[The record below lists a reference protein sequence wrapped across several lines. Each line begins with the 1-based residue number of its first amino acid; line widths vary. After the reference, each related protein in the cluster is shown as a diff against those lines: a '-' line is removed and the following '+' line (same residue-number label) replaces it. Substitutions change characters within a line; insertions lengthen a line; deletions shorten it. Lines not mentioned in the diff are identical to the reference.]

1 MDWHWNA
8 NVTFQTPSKNVKFP
22 SIFTGPSV
30 IWEKH
35 ARLWTSKSQS
45 CDERSSRGC
54 GCKELLKITDVDVE
68 IASFTKEVPV
78 GKESSLKFPSFVV
91 SMSRTAT
98 IALCRSKPWRPRFQ
112 NVQMEPC
119 TTAVKVKNLTHLDGV
134 PGVKLLHS
142 IYAITS
148 QDQVPANDQVPRHQF
163 LWDSK
168 DKAIFPSMKGYKN
181 CGISWREKPWDPPRP
196 VPEPLWLQLIASIF
210 KKPCCLHLP
219 PKRRCIENRCWYT
232 VYRCILFTVDQ
243 PVNPHQGCK
252 HVRVDIN

>member
-8 NVTFQTPSKNVKFP
+8 NAIFQTPSKNVKFP
-22 SIFTGPSV
+22 SIFTKPSV

-45 CDERSSRGC
+45 CDERSSRGS
-54 GCKELLKITDVDVE
+54 GCKELLKMTDVDVE

-78 GKESSLKFPSFVV
+78 GKE
-91 SMSRTAT
+91 MSRTPAT

-142 IYAITS
+142 TYAITS

-168 DKAIFPSMKGYKN
+168 DKAIFPSMKGYK
-181 CGISWREKPWDPPRP
+181 KPWHFMARETLGSTDTSSRAT
-196 VPEPLWLQLIASIF
+196 VASVDSF
-210 KKPCCLHLP
+210 HL
-219 PKRRCIENRCWYT
+219 
-232 VYRCILFTVDQ
+232 
-243 PVNPHQGCK
+243 
-252 HVRVDIN
+252 

>member
-1 MDWHWNA
+1 MDWQWNA
-8 NVTFQTPSKNVKFP
+8 NAIFQTPSKNVKFP
-22 SIFTGPSV
+22 SIFTKPSV

-45 CDERSSRGC
+45 CDERSSRGS
-54 GCKELLKITDVDVE
+54 GCKELLKMADVDVE

-91 SMSRTAT
+91 SMSLTAT
-98 IALCRSKPWRPRFQ
+98 IALCRSKSWRPRFQ

-119 TTAVKVKNLTHLDGV
+119 TTAVKVKNLTHLDGI

-142 IYAITS
+142 TNSITS
-148 QDQVPANDQVPRHQF
+148 QDQVPANDQVPRHPF

-181 CGISWREKPWDPPRP
+181 RGISWREKPWGPRTP

-210 KKPCCLHLP
+210 KPCCLHLP
-219 PKRRCIENRCWYT
+219 RKWRCIENRCWYS

>member
-1 MDWHWNA
+1 MDWHWNSNA
-8 NVTFQTPSKNVKFP
+8 IFQTPSKNAKFP

-45 CDERSSRGC
+45 CDERSSRGS

-68 IASFTKEVPV
+68 TASFTKEVPV

-91 SMSRTAT
+91 SMSLAAR
-98 IALCRSKPWRPRFQ
+98 IALCRSKPWSPRFQ

-148 QDQVPANDQVPRHQF
+148 QDHVPANDQVPRHQF

-181 CGISWREKPWDPPRP
+181 RGISWREKPWDPPTP

-210 KKPCCLHLP
+210 LPCCLHLP
-219 PKRRCIENRCWYT
+219 RKWRCIENHADVLYIAVSYLPLT
-232 VYRCILFTVDQ
+232 SQ
-243 PVNPHQGCK
+243 
-252 HVRVDIN
+252 